1 MKSFNKLFLIASVV
15 LCSMGTFA
23 QKVAHVEVN
32 EIMAKMPAVLDAQK
46 QLEKLS
52 ATYDTEY
59 KTMVEEYQTK
69 LKKYDQEATTV
80 TEKDNED
87 RAKEIQEMQKRIVDY
102 RDNAQKELQKKEADI
117 MKPITEKIKV
127 SIQKVGKAKGYQYV
141 LNSEGLL
148 LAEGPNLTADVKKD
162 LGF

>member
-1 MKSFNKLFLIASVV
+1 MKSLKFQLLTLVAT
-15 LCSMGTFA
+15 LGMSMGFA
-23 QKVAHVEVN
+23 QKVAHVDVS
-32 EIMAKMPAVLDAQK
+32 EIMSKMPAVIDAQK

-52 ATYDTEY
+52 QTYEAES
-59 KTMVEEYQTK
+59 KTMIDEYQSK

-87 RAKEIQEMQKRIVDY
+87 RAKELQEMQKRIMDY
-102 RDNAQKELQKKEADI
+102 RDNAQKELQKKEADLL
-117 MKPITEKIKV
+117 KPITEKVKASIK
-127 SIQKVGKAKGYQYV
+127 KVGKAKGFQYV

-148 LAEGPNLTADVKKD
+148 LAEGTNITADVKKD